1 MNILLEPSYFYKNNE
16 YELMGKIHFL
26 DTKPNNI
33 MEGEFTKL
41 IFSNIDFSLNGLYL
55 LVNLDNIEERPCENK
70 NKFILKFPSNN
81 LNNISLIHSIVQI
94 EQRILDVYSKYKKP
108 KKYPKY
114 ALHQQLTNGFLHAYY
129 ESNKYKSKY
138 MLKIS
143 GVWETAQS
151 YGITYKF
158 SKL

>member
-94 EQRILDVYSKYKKP
+94 EQRIL
-108 KKYPKY
+108 
-114 ALHQQLTNGFLHAYY
+114 QQQFLL
-129 ESNKYKSKY
+129 S
-138 MLKIS
+138 L
-143 GVWETAQS
+143 
-151 YGITYKF
+151 
-158 SKL
+158 